1 MDRPIS
7 RSKFCPV
14 KLRIVVDF
22 LCLDVKVHLVP
33 YKPEGGRMKPPGV
46 TEAQLETR
54 APSDKA

>member
-1 MDRPIS
+1 MDIPIS

-33 YKPEGGRMKPPGV
+33 YKPEGGAD
-46 TEAQLETR
+46 EASR
-54 APSDKA
+54 SYRGSA